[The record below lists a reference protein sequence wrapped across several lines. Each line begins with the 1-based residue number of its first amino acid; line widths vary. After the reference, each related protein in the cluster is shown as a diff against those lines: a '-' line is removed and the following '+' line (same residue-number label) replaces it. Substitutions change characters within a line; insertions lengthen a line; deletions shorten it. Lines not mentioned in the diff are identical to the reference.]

1 MSIAAQVATMI
12 HAIAYHPDSSTTMV
26 HPTDVFSVNTAR
38 SQLALLFTSQQSMNE
53 QAYQVIL
60 RSSQK
65 KERLLL
71 FHLDSILS
79 YDCISLQL
87 LILTALYLPSL
98 SLLSLLQ
105 SLHAL
110 RIRFPERV
118 VISTPLPPSPSSPS
132 ESIYQPLLN
141 CLRTAFLG
149 IQTMEE
155 EKRETKNEEENEE
168 RLRNYRSA
176 ISSAFDLLLSKRE
189 QRCVDEP
196 MKSLCVDKQDAMESL
211 QRTESVAREEED
223 GVMYIY
229 QGVSCD
235 EEQQRKEAPIQHRN
249 RKIQRDLVR
258 EVAVLQ
264 QRRMKS
270 MPVKVIGELPPTEE
284 PKPEAPPPSPSLP
297 NLFSF
302 LPKPK
307 VEMDRLES

>member
-1 MSIAAQVATMI
+1 
-12 HAIAYHPDSSTTMV
+12 
-26 HPTDVFSVNTAR
+26 
-38 SQLALLFTSQQSMNE
+38 
-53 QAYQVIL
+53 
-60 RSSQK
+60 
-65 KERLLL
+65 
-71 FHLDSILS
+71 
-79 YDCISLQL
+79 
-87 LILTALYLPSL
+87 
-98 SLLSLLQ
+98 
-105 SLHAL
+105 
-110 RIRFPERV
+110 
-118 VISTPLPPSPSSPS
+118 
-132 ESIYQPLLN
+132 
-141 CLRTAFLG
+141 
-149 IQTMEE
+149 MEE

-297 NLFSF
+297 NFFSF